1 MGSWRGQARGAR
13 IVAIASALAV
23 LVVAAPATAKPKPP
37 KPPKP
42 PAAAYAVGISQRSIS
57 PDADGT
63 YAGKPVYL
71 GGYGIGG
78 STPISE
84 GRSAPASLGGGRSG
98 RASAAAARPG
108 HTFAIAD
115 IEVQ

>member
-13 IVAIASALAV
+13 IVAIASALAI

-63 YAGKPVYL
+63 YADKPVYL

-84 GRSAPASLGGGRSG
+84 GRSATGILGDGPSV
-98 RASAAAARPG
+98 RAFAVADRAG
-108 HTFAIAD
+108 HTFPITK
-115 IEVQ
+115 INE